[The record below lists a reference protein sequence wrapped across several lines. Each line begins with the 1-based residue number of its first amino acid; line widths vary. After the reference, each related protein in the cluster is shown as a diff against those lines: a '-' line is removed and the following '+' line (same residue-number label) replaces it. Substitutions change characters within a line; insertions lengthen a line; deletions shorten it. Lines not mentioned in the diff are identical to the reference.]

1 MTGDQIP
8 ESDGDRRRL
17 PREALSPLD
26 ALAQM
31 PSLVLLERLPTPA
44 LAVAADGVI
53 VFVNSAFANLV
64 GRTAVELG
72 AMRLSELMFDEE
84 PDGPVRL
91 MLDRHADRIVALRH
105 DDGSEVR
112 AKMSRSA
119 FIRSDDTVALVIF
132 DDLTEQIWNTGRM
145 PSRRS

>member
-1 MTGDQIP
+1 MTGDQI
-8 ESDGDRRRL
+8 SDSDSDRRRL
-17 PREALSPLD
+17 PSEPLAPLD

-44 LAVAADGVI
+44 LAVAADGTI
-53 VFVNSAFANLV
+53 VFVNSAFAALV
-64 GRTAVELG
+64 GRKAEELG
-72 AMRLSELMFDEE
+72 AMQLAELMFDETPE
-84 PDGPVRL
+84 GPVRV
-91 MLDRHADRIVALRH
+91 MLDRFADRIVALRH

-112 AKMSRSA
+112 AKMSKSA

-145 PSRRS
+145 PSRRD